1 MKKSASIIAGKTT
14 AHTALDWSFAP
25 RMIWSSLGTIHK
37 NTFNRVGEGDYR
49 LKQMFYHKL

>member
-25 RMIWSSLGTIHK
+25 QMIWSSLGTIHK

-49 LKQMFYHKL
+49 LNQH